1 MAWRFARA
9 EPKLKA
15 VAAFYGPNPP
25 VEAVPGI
32 QAAVLGVYGAND
44 KRITDAKGTLED
56 ALKKVGKSF
65 EMKVFEGADHA
76 FFNDTG
82 ARYSPA
88 AAKEAWALTLDFFAR
103 HLN

>member
-1 MAWRFARA
+1 MAWRFATA

-25 VEAVPGI
+25 VEAVSGI

-82 ARYSPA
+82 VRYSPA